1 MGGVVLDLLEPRAG
15 MTPGEAVGRGL
26 LAPSVLG
33 PLTLDSGEQYE
44 GPGLLLAAALVVAC
58 LSVLVLAVFWDQRRK
73 DRRVAAARRRLYEQ
87 GRLSQLREA
96 ERG

>member
-1 MGGVVLDLLEPRAG
+1 MVLGLVEPREG
-15 MTPGEAVGRGL
+15 MTPGAAVGRGL
-26 LAPSVLG
+26 LAPSLLG

-44 GPGLLLAAALVVAC
+44 GPGLLLAVPLVAAC
-58 LSVLVLAVFWDQRRK
+58 LLVLFLAVLWDQRRK
-73 DRRVAAARRRLYEQ
+73 DRRVAAARRRLYDQ